1 MIDLHQPLNSLQKGH
16 WFKLICGASL
26 QHLPAIRNLTLAYT
40 LAGADCID
48 VAADPAVVHVAR
60 EAITIAQSLVAGL
73 DQKNF
78 KPQSSP
84 WLMVSLNDGE
94 DPHFRKAEFESA
106 DCPVS
111 CPQPCIAVCPAQAI
125 VFNPPAGG
133 SLGVIDQRCY
143 GCGRCLPICPTQ
155 QISTRSY
162 VCTPETVG
170 SLLVNG
176 EVDALEI
183 HTRVG
188 RFNEFHRL
196 WQAIAPYVHQ
206 LKLIA
211 VSCPDGEGLV
221 DYLWSL
227 YSILSPLPSTLVW
240 QTDGRPM
247 SGDIGDGATRAAL
260 KLGRKVLQAGLP
272 GYVQLAGGTNGRTV
286 AKLRAAGLLNPHI
299 SGDNFTLDRP
309 PNQKYIAGVAYG
321 SFARALLLP
330 LLNQVDQAA
339 TGRQSH
345 WLEATP
351 PLLEQAVSLAQS
363 LVAQLKVSSMPQPS
377 ITPLL

>member
-1 MIDLHQPLNSLQKGH
+1 MINLYQPLDSLQKGH

-26 QHLPAIRNLTLAYT
+26 QHLPAIRNLTLVYT

-48 VAADPAVVHVAR
+48 VAADPAVVQVAR
-60 EAITIAQSLVAGL
+60 EAITTAQNLVAKSG
-73 DQKNF
+73 QKNF
-78 KPQSSP
+78 SFQSSP

-94 DPHFRKAEFESA
+94 DPHFRKAEFEPA
-106 DCPVS
+106 ACPVN
-111 CPQPCIAVCPAQAI
+111 CPKPCISVCPAEAI
-125 VFNPPAGG
+125 VFNPPDG
-133 SLGVIDQRCY
+133 SFSGVIDRRCY
-143 GCGRCLPICPTQ
+143 GCGRCLPVCPTQ
-155 QISTRSY
+155 QISTRAY
-162 VCTPETVG
+162 VYPPEAVG
-170 SLLVNG
+170 SLLLSG

-188 RFNEFHRL
+188 RFNEFHQL

-211 VSCPDGEGLV
+211 VSCPDSEGLV

-227 YSILSPLPSTLVW
+227 YNILSPLPCILVW

-272 GYVQLAGGTNGRTV
+272 GYVQLAGGTNSRTV
-286 AKLRAAGLLNPHI
+286 AKLRAIGLLNPKL
-299 SGDNFTLDRP
+299 GGYDFTSAQL

-321 SFARALLLP
+321 SFARTLLLP
-330 LLNQVDQAA
+330 ILNQVDQAA
-339 TGRQSH
+339 TGKQSY

-351 PLLEQAVSLAQS
+351 TLLEEAVSLARS
-363 LVAQLKVSSMPQPS
+363 LVAQLKVPSISQPT

>member
-1 MIDLHQPLNSLQKGH
+1 MDLYQPLNSLQKGH

-26 QHLPAIRNLTLAYT
+26 QHLPAVRNLTLAYT

-48 VAADPAVVHVAR
+48 VAADPAVVRVAQ
-60 EAITIAQSLVAGL
+60 EAIVTARSLAARPGQSTFG
-73 DQKNF
+73 F
-78 KPQSSP
+78 PTSP

-94 DPHFRKAEFESA
+94 DPHFRKAEFEPA
-106 DCPVS
+106 GCPVS
-111 CPQPCIAVCPAQAI
+111 CPQPCITVCPAQAI
-125 VFNPPAGG
+125 VFDSPGD
-133 SLGVIDQRCY
+133 SFSGVIDQRCY
-143 GCGRCLPICPTQ
+143 GCGRCLPVCPTQ
-155 QISTRSY
+155 QISTRSH
-162 VCTPETVG
+162 VCSPETVG
-170 SLLVNG
+170 SLLLKG

-188 RFNEFHRL
+188 RLNEFSRL

-227 YSILSPLPSTLVW
+227 YNILAPLPGILVW

-247 SGDIGDGATRAAL
+247 SGDLGDGATRAAL

-272 GYVQLAGGTNGRTV
+272 GYVQLAGGTNARTV
-286 AKLRAAGLLNPHI
+286 AKLRATGLLNPSLGGHG
-299 SGDNFTLDRP
+299 SMFDRP

-321 SFARALLLP
+321 SFARTLLLP
-330 LLNQVDQAA
+330 ILNQVDQAA

-345 WLEATP
+345 WLEETP
-351 PLLEQAVSLAQS
+351 PLLEQAVSLARS
-363 LVAQLKVSSMPQPS
+363 LVAQLKVPSMPQPA